1 MVWWRPY
8 VVVFVTSTIDGKIAS
23 KTRFSS
29 LSCPEDKRRQ
39 FWLRSQVDAVL
50 VGVNT
55 VIVDDPTLRPK
66 EFPHTRPRYYRVVL
80 DGRLRIPLNA
90 RILDVS
96 QYPTI
101 VVTSSRSDRSKISEL
116 RKRGVEVL
124 EIDNEPPLPV
134 HKVLQRLLDY
144 GIRIL
149 MIEGGGETLWGF
161 FRENIV
167 DELRITFAPTVFGGR
182 EAVPLVGGEGYADT
196 SEAPKLAPKLIGL
209 CTCGREV
216 HVIYRALSVCGVP
229 IEKPELDTLRN
240 FVLLLDVEHGLWKPL
255 SPR

>member
-1 MVWWRPY
+1 MTWWRPY
-8 VVVFVTSTIDGKIAS
+8 VVVFATSTIDGKIAS
-23 KTRFSS
+23 RTRFSS

-55 VIVDDPTLRPK
+55 VIVDNPTLRPK
-66 EFPHTRPRYYRVVL
+66 EFPHTRPKYYRVVL
-80 DGRLRIPLNA
+80 DGRLRIPLDA

-124 EIDNEPPLPV
+124 EIDSEPPLPIHV
-134 HKVLQRLLDY
+134 VLQRLLDY
-144 GIRIL
+144 GVRVL
-149 MIEGGGETLWGF
+149 MIEGGGETLWSF
-161 FRENIV
+161 FSENVV
-167 DELRITFAPTVFGGR
+167 DELRVTFVSTVFGGR
-182 EAVPLVGGEGYADT
+182 EAVSLVGGEGYADT
-196 SEAPKLAPKLIGL
+196 SEAPKLEPKLIGL
-209 CTCGREV
+209 CTCGREI
-216 HVIYRALSVCGVP
+216 HVIYRSVSVRGIP

-240 FVLLLDVEHGLWKPL
+240 FAVLLDVEQSMWRPL
-255 SPR
+255 GAR